1 MGRCLE
7 DRSKVLQPILG
18 AYRQSLKPSFV
29 EDTLVRILPLLIC
42 LVFGLTC
49 QMATAQSGKNSQLNE
64 LRTAQISQRASLLA
78 KLQKD
83 PNVGLMDVVAMMGS
97 VDPVQKNLL
106 LGLAQTIYQRDVKKA
121 KPTLQ
126 KIVDDKSLDPAARY
140 WAFSEWTSG
149 DAGLRESLL
158 QKMLEDPALELRY
171 EAVKQAQSEVAK
183 LKEKGT
189 EGETL
194 KASYQKLLV
203 AARLPEQIQQ
213 IADSLKELGTEVD
226 LLDHFAFIA
235 QWQTI
240 GPFDNRNQAGF
251 NVVYGPE
258 KDYLAGKAID
268 ANAQYDGKNGKV
280 QWQLVSTKEKDGAVD
295 LNPVYKN
302 EKGAITYAYAE
313 FNAPQAVDCQ
323 VRLGC
328 INANK
333 VWVNGQ
339 EKLAN
344 EVYHTGSQIDQYA
357 ASVQLKAGKNTI
369 LVKCCQN
376 EQTESWAQ
384 DWKFQLRFTDASGLP
399 IRPAK

>member
-1 MGRCLE
+1 M
-7 DRSKVLQPILG
+7 
-18 AYRQSLKPSFV
+18 
-29 EDTLVRILPLLIC
+29 RILPLLIC
-42 LVFGLTC
+42 LVLGLTC
-49 QMATAQSGKNSQLNE
+49 QMAMAQSGKNSQLNE
-64 LRTAQISQRASLLA
+64 LRSAQISQRASLLA

-83 PNVGLMDVVAMMGS
+83 PNVGLMDVVAMIGS

-106 LGLAQTIYQRDVKKA
+106 LGLAQTIYQRDAKKA
-121 KPTLQ
+121 KPMLQ
-126 KIVDDKSLDPAARY
+126 KIVDDKGLDPAARY
-140 WAFSEWTSG
+140 WAFTEWTNG
-149 DAGLRESLL
+149 DSGLRESLL

-189 EGETL
+189 ESETL

-203 AARLPEQIQQ
+203 AARMPEQIQQ

-258 KDYLAGKAID
+258 KDYLAGQGID

-280 QWQLVSTKEKDGAVD
+280 QWQAVSTKEKDGAVD

-357 ASVQLKAGKNTI
+357 AAVQLKAGKNTI
-369 LVKCCQN
+369 LVKVCQN